1 LRPCSVLGR
10 AARSGRL
17 EGAEFIECSLP
28 QVRVTAGAIDGSV
41 VEQFGLLPLRHD
53 LLANR
58 HSLELAQAG
67 SIMPAMQT
75 QPVRSIQEVLAGVV
89 ERTTYHNAENGFC
102 VLRVKAR
109 GHRDLVTVV
118 GHAATIAAGEW
129 VTASG
134 EWVNDRSHGQQFRA
148 RFLRTSPPTSREGIE
163 KYLSSGMIRG
173 VGPVYAKKLVRAFG
187 ENVFDIIE
195 ATPDRLRE
203 VDGIGQVRAASILT
217 AWAEQKAVREIMVFL
232 HSHGVGTARAVRIF
246 KTYGADAIQVMSE
259 NPYRLAQDIRGIGFK
274 TADAIAM
281 KLGID
286 KTATM
291 RVRAGISYALTE
303 AMNEGHCGLP
313 TEELVPLAERLL
325 EVSSDLVHTAIELEL
340 GEGSVVAER
349 VGETSCVFLAGLH
362 RAERRIAE
370 RLMRLANGE
379 LPWPSIDADKALPW
393 VEKHVGLSLAA
404 SQVAAIRLA
413 LTSKVIVMTGG
424 PGVGKTTIVRAILRV
439 LAAKGTD
446 LLLCAPTG
454 RAAKRMTEATGFEA
468 KTIHRLLEV
477 DPKSG
482 GFKRGEDNPLH
493 CELLV
498 VDEASMVDVML
509 MQALLRAVPDRAALL
524 IVGDIDQLPSVGPG
538 QVLADII
545 SSSAVPVVRLIE
557 VFRQAAQSR
566 IITSAHRINQGSVPD
581 LSPPESDSDFY
592 FVQAQDSET
601 AVARIIELVKTRIPK
616 RFGLD
621 PVRDIQ
627 VLCPMNRGGV
637 GARSLNI
644 ELQTAL
650 NPADERKV
658 ERFGWT
664 FAPGD
669 KVMQIENDYEK
680 EVYNADIGFIEDVD
694 VNASELIASFDGK
707 SVTYGFG
714 ELDALVPAY
723 AATIHK
729 SQGSEYS
736 AVVIPILT
744 QHYAMLQRNLLYTG
758 VTRGRRLVVL
768 VGQKKALAIAVRN
781 VSGRK
786 RWSKLGEWLRPARS
800 IAPH

>member
-1 LRPCSVLGR
+1 MAVAVKP
-10 AARSGRL
+10 
-17 EGAEFIECSLP
+17 
-28 QVRVTAGAIDGSV
+28 
-41 VEQFGLLPLRHD
+41 
-53 LLANR
+53 
-58 HSLELAQAG
+58 HSEP
-67 SIMPAMQT
+67 ST
-75 QPVRSIQEVLAGVV
+75 EVLAGLV
-89 ERTTYHNAENGFC
+89 ERVTYHNAENGFC
-102 VLRVKAR
+102 VLRAKAR
-109 GHRDLVTVV
+109 GHRDVVTVV
-118 GHAATIAAGEW
+118 GHSATITAGEW
-129 VTASG
+129 ITASG
-134 EWVNDRSHGQQFRA
+134 EWVNDRTHGQQFRA
-148 RFLRTSPPTSREGIE
+148 RFLRTSPPTSADGIE

-187 ENVFDIIE
+187 EKVFDVIE
-195 ATPDRLRE
+195 GTPERLRE
-203 VDGIGQVRAASILT
+203 VDGIGQVRAASILA

-246 KTYGADAIQVMSE
+246 KTYGADAIQVMTE
-259 NPYRLAQDIRGIGFK
+259 NPYRLARDIRGIGFK

-281 KLGID
+281 KLGIE

-303 AMNEGHCGLP
+303 AMDEGHCGLP
-313 TEELVPLAERLL
+313 TEELVPLAEKLL
-325 EVSSDLVHTAIELEL
+325 EVPRELVRTALDLEL
-340 GEGSVVAER
+340 HEGTVIAEL
-349 VGETSCVFLAGLH
+349 VGDTPCVFLAGLY
-362 RAERRIAE
+362 RAERTIAD
-370 RLMRLANGE
+370 RLVRLASGT
-379 LPWPSIDADKALPW
+379 LPWPYIDADKALPW
-393 VEKHVGLSLAA
+393 AEKHIGLSLAE

-413 LTSKVIVMTGG
+413 LMSKVMVMTGG
-424 PGVGKTTIVRAILRV
+424 PGVGKTTIVRGILRI

-482 GFKRGEDNPLH
+482 GFKRCEDNPLDGD
-493 CELLV
+493 LLV

-509 MQALLRAVPDRAALL
+509 MQALLKAVPDRAAVL

-538 QVLADII
+538 QVLSDII
-545 SSSAVPVVRLIE
+545 SSGAVPVVRLAE

-566 IITSAHRINQGSVPD
+566 IIISAHRINQGSIPD
-581 LSPPESDSDFY
+581 LSPPGNKSDFY
-592 FVQAQDSET
+592 FVQAEDPET

-616 RFGLD
+616 RFNLD

-644 ELQTAL
+644 ELQAAL
-650 NPADERKV
+650 NPAGERKV

-669 KVMQIENDYEK
+669 KVMQIENDYDK
-680 EVYNADIGFIEDVD
+680 EVYNGDIGFIEDVD
-694 VNASELIASFDGK
+694 TEAGEIIARFDGR
-707 SVTYGFG
+707 SVTFGYG
-714 ELDALVPAY
+714 ELDMLVPAY

-729 SQGSEYS
+729 SQGSEYP
-736 AVVIPILT
+736 AVIISIMT

-758 VTRGRRLVVL
+758 VTRGKHLVVL
-768 VGQKKALAIAVRN
+768 VGQKKAVAIAVRN
-781 VSGRK
+781 VSGRR
-786 RWSKLGEWLRPARS
+786 RWSKLSEWLRPSLARAQS
-800 IAPH
+800 IGVAV